1 MAETAAQRQAHQ
13 KYRSGQKN
21 LSIAFKTDELYL
33 FDYLERQSISKSDFI
48 KKLIQQSYESGKWF
62 PLFFKFKSWGD
73 IVSLLQKDD
82 LRFFIISVLYHTE

>member
-33 FDYLERQSISKSDFI
+33 FDYLGRQSISKSDFI
-48 KKLIQQSYESGKWF
+48 KKLIQQSYESGK
-62 PLFFKFKSWGD
+62 
-73 IVSLLQKDD
+73 
-82 LRFFIISVLYHTE
+82 